1 MGKIA
6 TDFLNE
12 WNKSLKI
19 KRAVLEAH
27 KEGSFGGNCGNVE
40 IDNEDGEIHVT
51 MFPDSSSYQQG
62 CTTIFS
68 NHNHNWEEGL
78 ELVMVDGMYIFEKD
92 ELNNSTIFE
101 KDELNNSNAGRKATS
116 IEAEES
122 GLKGELMALTE
133 HEAYEEVDWSVV
145 LDEAIDEVIER
156 DSKMQFHLTYHDR
169 PKYEKGE
176 QDGGLISQ
184 DSAKMKEDN

>member
-1 MGKIA
+1 MRKEQLMNWQRSIHIR
-6 TDFLNE
+6 
-12 WNKSLKI
+12 K
-19 KRAVLEAH
+19 AVLEAH
-27 KEGSFGGNCGNVE
+27 RYGSFGNCGNVE

-92 ELNNSTIFE
+92 
-101 KDELNNSNAGRKATS
+101 KLNNSNTGRKATS
-116 IEAEES
+116 TEAEES

-133 HEAYEEVDWSVV
+133 HEAYEEVDWSDM

-156 DSKMQFHLTYHDR
+156 ESKIQFHLTYHDR